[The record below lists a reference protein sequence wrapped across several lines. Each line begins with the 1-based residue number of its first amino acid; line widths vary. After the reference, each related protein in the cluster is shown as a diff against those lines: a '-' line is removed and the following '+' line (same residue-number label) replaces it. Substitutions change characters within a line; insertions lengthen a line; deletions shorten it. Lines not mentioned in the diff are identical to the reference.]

1 MNDLTDMAVI
11 PPAGASDEVVIKSDD
26 IVNMKDSIGGILQKF
41 DEEKPEESRGLA
53 RIWEE
58 CFRFQDTN
66 ELVRTNLY
74 QIQVLLQKA
83 FDEHINNDR
92 ANRRYL
98 KELAD
103 TAKVGNEAEKIQY
116 KQECER
122 VRKDR
127 MAENAQM
134 MKMAE
139 TAKAL
144 ASEYRSCRT
153 AQSYFLHITKVQQ
166 FALII
171 QAIIHQYVHQPDV
184 LESISKAIKNA
195 SSRLLADM
203 EDKVVK

>member
-1 MNDLTDMAVI
+1 MTESTDMTVI
-11 PPAGASDEVVIKSDD
+11 PPAGSDGIVLKSDD
-26 IVNMKDSIGGILQKF
+26 VVTMKDSIGEVLKGF
-41 DEEKPEESRGLA
+41 DSDNPEMSRGLA
-53 RIWEE
+53 KIWED

-92 ANRRYL
+92 QNRKYL
-98 KELAD
+98 AGLAD
-103 TAKVGNEAEKIQY
+103 VAKVGNEAEKLIY
-116 KQECER
+116 KTECER

-134 MKMAE
+134 MKMAD

-144 ASEYRSCRT
+144 ANEYRQCRT
-153 AQSYFLHITKVQQ
+153 TQSYFLHITKVQQ

-171 QAIIHQYVHQPDV
+171 QAIIHQYIHQPDI
-184 LESISKAIKNA
+184 LQAISKAIKNA
-195 SSRLLADM
+195 SSRLLMDM
-203 EDKVVK
+203 EDKVTK